1 MNRFLFVSFL
11 TLGAC
16 RQAQQPSSGVQ
27 SVSQRDFDVMTTSTQ
42 FKLDRKDQMCKG
54 SPALLTGCTV
64 VQGTNQVNCTSEG
77 PSTVD
82 NRGSE
87 TDPSQNP
94 GKEIKRQPQ
103 NPGKEIK
110 TQPQKAGGFL
120 ADSSGWG
127 TSTLPDM
134 GGNPPSRGNPSMPPP
149 SSEGEKVS
157 IEAPKLKA
165 CYSVVAGSQS
175 SRSLFPKG
183 STEEP
188 AQYSLPSKGDT
199 GYSSIITNG
208 PFKGAKYNPSTCV
221 LEPESAERVG
231 LEKGEL
237 SVYFPC
243 ILARA
248 PLEPNPGNSNP
259 GMALHGNDSH

>member
-27 SVSQRDFDVMTTSTQ
+27 SVSQRELDVMTTSTQ
-42 FKLDRKDQMCKG
+42 FKLDRKDQMCQG

-64 VQGTNQVNCTSEG
+64 VQGKNQLNCTSEG
-77 PSTVD
+77 
-82 NRGSE
+82 GSK

-94 GKEIKRQPQ
+94 GKEIK
-103 NPGKEIK
+103 
-110 TQPQKAGGFL
+110 TQQKAGGFL
-120 ADSSGWG
+120 ADSGSWG
-127 TSTLPDM
+127 TSPLPDM
-134 GGNPPSRGNPSMPPP
+134 EVNNPSMPPP
-149 SSEGEKVS
+149 SSKGEKVS

-175 SRSLFPKG
+175 PSSPFRKG
-183 STEEP
+183 PTEEP

-208 PFKGAKYNPSTCV
+208 PFEGAKYNPSTCV

-248 PLEPNPGNSNP
+248 PSEPNPGNSNP

>member
-27 SVSQRDFDVMTTSTQ
+27 SVSQRELDVMTTSTQ
-42 FKLDRKDQMCKG
+42 FKLDRKDQMCQG

-64 VQGTNQVNCTSEG
+64 VQGTNQLNCTSEG

-94 GKEIKRQPQ
+94 GKEIK
-103 NPGKEIK
+103 
-110 TQPQKAGGFL
+110 TQQKAGGFL
-120 ADSSGWG
+120 ADSSRSWG
-127 TSTLPDM
+127 TSPLPDM
-134 GGNPPSRGNPSMPPP
+134 EVNNPSMPAP
-149 SSEGEKVS
+149 SSKGEKVS

-175 SRSLFPKG
+175 SG
-183 STEEP
+183 SPFRESSTGKP
-188 AQYSLPSKGDT
+188 AQYSLPSQGDT

-221 LEPESAERVG
+221 LEPESAEQVG
-231 LEKGEL
+231 LEKGAF
-237 SVYFPC
+237 SIYFPC

-248 PLEPNPGNSNP
+248 PSEPNPGNSNP
-259 GMALHGNDSH
+259 GVALHGNDSH

>member
-27 SVSQRDFDVMTTSTQ
+27 SVSEEEFEVMTTSTQ
-42 FKLDRKDQMCKG
+42 FKRDRKDQMCQG

-64 VQGTNQVNCTSEG
+64 VQGKNQLNCTSEG

-82 NRGSE
+82 NRGSK

-94 GKEIKRQPQ
+94 GKEIK
-103 NPGKEIK
+103 
-110 TQPQKAGGFL
+110 TQQKAGGFL
-120 ADSSGWG
+120 ADSSGSGG
-127 TSTLPDM
+127 TSPLPGM
-134 GGNPPSRGNPSMPPP
+134 EVNPPRRGDPSMPAP

-183 STEEP
+183 STNE
-188 AQYSLPSKGDT
+188 AQYSLPSQGDT
-199 GYSSIITNG
+199 GYSSTITNG
-208 PFKGAKYNPSTCV
+208 PFKGAKYNPRTCV
-221 LEPESAERVG
+221 LEPESAERLG
-231 LEKGEL
+231 LEKGAL
-237 SVYFPC
+237 SVYFRC
-243 ILARA
+243 ILDRT
-248 PLEPNPGNSNP
+248 PSEPNP